1 MYIEN
6 IQFGRM
12 VMNQVYC
19 NNHYQHALNI
29 TTESTFTM
37 FNLPRFFIV
46 LVVISILTSASIDV
60 FAEQTSAVNLS
71 NTSGKSYR
79 AQLYVQGQNVY
90 AVWTDDTPGNNEIF
104 FTKSKNGGASFE
116 SPLNLSNNNGS
127 SAFPRLVVSEPNVY
141 VVWYDYSPGQSDIFF
156 AQSNDTGKKFN
167 VIHIRTPDP
176 SFNPWVATWANYVY
190 LVWNDGGKTAT
201 IELPNGESR
210 IVDVETGDEEI
221 IFGRSQDD
229 GQTFEFT
236 NISNTPGKI
245 SWNPR
250 IRADESNVYVVWNEK
265 VNNTSDIFFSASTDN
280 GNSFSVPINV
290 SNNPFGSLDAGIA
303 VNENK
308 IYLVWN
314 QKTSNSADIFFSKS
328 TDNGNEFS
336 EPINLSNSKDVSQII
351 RDTQI
356 ALSGDDIFVVWYD
369 ETDNGSDVFFTRSV
383 DDGFTFSK
391 PINLSQTNARSEY
404 PQVVAD
410 NENVYVVWQDYSQG
424 NGDIFLRESTDSGA
438 TFGSIRNLSSN
449 EKESNIFILGP
460 QIFLGNNEVYTVW
473 EDMITNSSDLF
484 LASFEQSEKKETG
497 QLFLSTLNETTYVEI
512 NIDRQNFEIN
522 ELTNFTLRFLD
533 AENGSLLKD
542 VNYSFEVLDSSGE
555 GILIMQNQ
563 HAESGEDTQSINFS
577 QEGPFTVLIYIIGT
591 GINEPFDT
599 KNSGVASATI
609 TVVPE
614 FPQSALISMAAM
626 TSLMLAISFYI
637 KKSLR

>member
-1 MYIEN
+1 
-6 IQFGRM
+6 
-12 VMNQVYC
+12 MNQVYC

-221 IFGRSQDD
+221 IFGSSQDD